1 MANIDTEFFGLE
13 RSVRQNT
20 SQIKWVTWIGLGVN
34 IVLPAFNQLA
44 DIGASQKVRDLIQ
57 KIVMETGGVKT
68 VHAMRTRFV
77 GAGMLVDLHIM
88 VDPTMTVFAGHE
100 ISEQVKDRLRSLGPD
115 VLDVVVHLEPFSEE
129 NPVCPP

>member
-1 MANIDTEFFGLE
+1 
-13 RSVRQNT
+13 
-20 SQIKWVTWIGLGVN
+20 
-34 IVLPAFNQLA
+34 
-44 DIGASQKVRDLIQ
+44 
-57 KIVMETGGVKT
+57 
-68 VHAMRTRFV
+68 
-77 GAGMLVDLHIM
+77 MLVDLHIM